1 MDPLDHWDVET
12 SQHEANLRYTDDFLF
27 SGNDLGRLWDP
38 RDGII
43 HQLAR
48 LRLRPR
54 ILGATK
60 PRFEQRR
67 ADWYR
72 VRDLR
77 SLGRT
82 VAAWYALSL
91 EPHFTGLRQT
101 APRPVG
107 SSQSSQDTPI
117 RKNFVRF
124 TERKKEQRNKA
135 QRRTRRRP

>member
-12 SQHEANLRYTDDFLF
+12 SQHEAYLPYTDDFVF

-60 PRFEQRR
+60 RRFEQRR
-67 ADWYR
+67 AHWYR

-77 SLGRT
+77 SLGRA
-82 VAAWYALSL
+82 VAEGHDFSL
-91 EPHFTGLRQT
+91 AADSTGLRQT